1 MKDILH
7 LAIEGLSRPIAL
19 IDCRD
24 LIDDFPI
31 IFPGWRI
38 TEVSESAQS
47 PILTLRREATTH
59 ILEAAWLDKP
69 LRRKD
74 KVDAICGLVAELIR
88 AYVNDDTN
96 FLCLHGAAA
105 VFAGK
110 LVIFPSKYRAGKS
123 ILSACLAAANVK
135 LFCDDA
141 LPISLAKGHG
151 IALGLAPRLRLPLP
165 DNLSVESR
173 RFIDTNTALKGRQY
187 LYLDLKGGALAAHG
201 SFAPA
206 GAFVLLER
214 EEGVAAVLEAISEGE
229 VLRQVVWQNFAREAE
244 APRILERLSQ
254 MVASAQRYRLRYDR
268 AEDAVALLTEIFTDW
283 PEMGEDNSR
292 ASLLSDHSDPELIGI
307 PPGCYLRQAD
317 ISVVT
322 VDGESFL
329 ADVQGA
335 AIHHLNPIGSA
346 IWTLLAEPMTFDEM
360 VKLLLV
366 AFPEASGDQVESDV
380 ATLIKTLMSRQLLIA
395 GPQLDEA
402 KQSTAA
408 SKAL

>member
-7 LAIEGLSRPIAL
+7 LAIEELSRPIAL

-24 LIDDFPI
+24 LIDHFPI

-38 TEVSESAQS
+38 TEVPESNQS
-47 PILTLRREATTH
+47 PILTLRREANTH

-88 AYVNDDTN
+88 AYVNDDVN

-105 VFAGK
+105 DFAGK

-123 ILSACLAAANVK
+123 ILSACLAAAGIR

-141 LPISLAKGHG
+141 LPISLAEGHG

-165 DNLSVESR
+165 DNLTAESR

-187 LYLDLKGGALAAHG
+187 LYLDLKDGALAAHG
-201 SFAPA
+201 SFAPV

-214 EEGVAAVLEAISEGE
+214 EEGVAAVLETISEGE

-268 AEDAVALLTEIFTDW
+268 AEDAVVLLKETFKNW
-283 PEMGEDNSR
+283 PEMSEESSL
-292 ASLLSDHSDPELIGI
+292 APLLSDHGGPELVEM
-307 PPGCYLRQAD
+307 PPGCYMRQAD
-317 ISVVT
+317 ISVVK
-322 VDGESFL
+322 VDGEGFL

-335 AIHHLNPIGSA
+335 AIHHLNPVGSA
-346 IWTLLAEPMTFDEM
+346 IWTLLAEPMTLDEM
-360 VKLLLV
+360 VELLLI
-366 AFPEASGDQVESDV
+366 AFPEASRDQVESDV
-380 ATLIKTLMSRQLLIA
+380 DTLIKSLMSRKLLIA
-395 GPQLDEA
+395 GPQLDEV
-402 KQSTAA
+402 KQSTAG
-408 SKAL
+408 